1 MPSHAVP
8 PSPIIHIN
16 GFPGVG
22 KLTVARALRALFRSH
37 HLSARLV
44 DNHLLIDPASAILKR
59 TEEGYQSLRR
69 ALRAA
74 VFEPLAENPTTYEHS
89 YIFTDN
95 QSTDLVGASVCAEYA
110 EVARRRGCVLVSVV
124 LSCDEATN
132 LQRVGS
138 SERVARGG
146 KLVDVSMLKLFRD
159 KTVIHRFNKEDAVG
173 RTLEVDVTRLSP
185 EESATIIFRYVL
197 ESCPE
202 LEKIV
207 GSKS

>member
-22 KLTVARALRALFRSH
+22 KLTVARALRAFSGPT
-37 HLSARLV
+37 
-44 DNHLLIDPASAILKR
+44 ICPPACAILKR

-110 EVARRRGCVLVSVV
+110 EVARRRGVSWFRWCCRAMRRPTYSVWDRR
-124 LSCDEATN
+124 SGWRA
-132 LQRVGS
+132 
-138 SERVARGG
+138 A
-146 KLVDVSMLKLFRD
+146 LFRD